1 MQCAKCYVKA
11 AHYLKSL
18 QEMKQ
23 NWKVIRLIEKEE
35 KHLCVEG
42 GLGGRAKISNNLRR

>member
-1 MQCAKCYVKA
+1 MQCAKCYIKS

-23 NWKVIRLIEKEE
+23 NWKVIKLRGKFGEKMKDSKAE
-35 KHLCVEG
+35 L
-42 GLGGRAKISNNLRR
+42 L